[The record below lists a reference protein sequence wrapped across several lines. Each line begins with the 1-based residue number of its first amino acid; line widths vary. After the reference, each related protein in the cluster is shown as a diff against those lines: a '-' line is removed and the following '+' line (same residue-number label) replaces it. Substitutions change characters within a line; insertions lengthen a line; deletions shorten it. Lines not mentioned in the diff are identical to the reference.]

1 MQDQIKNLTTLV
13 VELIPSVMY
22 DEERKNAIMA
32 KLNEIQKPIPSQE
45 QPRIEKQ
52 NSANNEIKKS
62 QENKDV
68 GKRKEKSSR
77 ITPHYELDNDDK
89 SRGRVS
95 FLIQW
100 YNEEG
105 ISRTSPKRFKRN
117 NE

>member
-1 MQDQIKNLTTLV
+1 
-13 VELIPSVMY
+13 
-22 DEERKNAIMA
+22 
-32 KLNEIQKPIPSQE
+32 
-45 QPRIEKQ
+45 
-52 NSANNEIKKS
+52 
-62 QENKDV
+62 
-68 GKRKEKSSR
+68 
-77 ITPHYELDNDDK
+77 LDNDDK